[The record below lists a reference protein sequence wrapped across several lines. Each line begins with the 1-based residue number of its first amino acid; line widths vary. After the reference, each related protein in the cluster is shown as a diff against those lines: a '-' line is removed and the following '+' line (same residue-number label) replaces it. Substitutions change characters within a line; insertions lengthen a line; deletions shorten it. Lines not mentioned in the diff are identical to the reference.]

1 MSYSDQAPSYPLIE
15 PYPVPQQPRAALSLE
30 ELEATVQQN
39 IQAKQVISRLIRQH
53 MQEGIH
59 YTRSLEGRALDRPL
73 LLDAG
78 LSALLSALH
87 LRPRHHVESIT
98 RELAPIVDAAGNVV
112 GHGRLIHYVVRAEL
126 VTKGGE
132 QVVAE
137 GLGSASSFE
146 PRYLY
151 RWVERE
157 ALPPG
162 TDTSKLRT
170 RRRRTREGEVVE
182 YRTINPDLDGL
193 DDTLI
198 KQAAK
203 RAEMDAARQLP
214 GVQEALVI
222 GEVETPPLAAAA
234 AGEPAPAEALRP
246 RQAPRQRQAAQG
258 HGDNEQ
264 AAQRRLIEIAREH
277 DRQTS
282 WYVTIARL
290 LELPG
295 AERGYQAIKD
305 EWLAKGRTWQDALA
319 AIEASREQPQRERR

>member
-1 MSYSDQAPSYPLIE
+1 MSYGDTGPTYPVIE
-15 PYPVPQQPRAALSLE
+15 AYPVPQQPQAALSLE

-39 IQAKQVISRLIRQH
+39 IQAKQVISRLIREH

-59 YTRSLEGRALDRPL
+59 YTRTLEGRSLDRPL

-87 LRPRHHVESIT
+87 LRPRHHVESVT
-98 RELAPIVDAAGNVV
+98 RELAPIVDAAGNVI
-112 GHGRLIHYVVRAEL
+112 GHGRLIHYVIRAEL

-151 RWVERE
+151 RWVEKE

-162 TDTSKLRT
+162 TDAGKLRS

-222 GEVETPPLAAAA
+222 GEVEAPPAAAA
-234 AGEPAPAEALRP
+234 AAKEPAPAGSRQP
-246 RQAPRQRQAAQG
+246 RQATQRHNEG
-258 HGDNEQ
+258 EQ
-264 AAQRRLIEIAREH
+264 AAQRRLIEIARER
-277 DRQTS
+277 DPKTS

-295 AERGYQAIKD
+295 AERGYQAIRD
-305 EWLAKGRTWQDALA
+305 EWLAKGRSWQDALA
-319 AIEASREQPQRERR
+319 AVEASREQPQRERR